1 MSPDAALLTRAL
13 RLAYVVMLLGC
24 GGGSSAT
31 APTTAPGSGTTPPP
45 ATAPASVVRL
55 VVPSTTDV
63 AIDVDNDPHVAVNP
77 VPDVPARGK
86 LFVFLPGTGAVP
98 TMQQLVLKTAAARG
112 YHAIGLNYPNPTAV
126 GVLCAD
132 DVDPDCFW
140 NVRREVITGINL
152 SDRIQVTPANAIVNR
167 LEKLLKY
174 LQAQY
179 PAEGWGQF
187 LANGATDWSRVTL
200 AGHSQ
205 GGGHVGVLAKLVSLD
220 RAVYFSSPA
229 DWRQVAN
236 APATWLSRPNVT
248 PASRQYAFIHE
259 QDQLVPVAQAR
270 ANWIALG
277 LDALGAVTSVDGAVA
292 PFGNSHQLS
301 TRAAPL
307 IAGSYHGAT
316 VVDAATPRTTSGAP
330 TFEAVWIYLAL
341 P

>member
-1 MSPDAALLTRAL
+1 MSVR
-13 RLAYVVMLLGC
+13 RLAAAFLLVGC
-24 GGGSSAT
+24 SGGASAT
-31 APTTAPGSGTTPPP
+31 APGSPAVTGSTTTP
-45 ATAPASVVRL
+45 ASAPASVVRF
-55 VVPSTTDV
+55 VVPSTSDPG
-63 AIDVDNDPHVAVNP
+63 IDVDNDPHVAVNP
-77 VPDVPARGK
+77 SPDVTARGK

-98 TMQQLVLKTAAARG
+98 SMQQLILKTAATRG
-112 YHAIGLNYPNPTAV
+112 YHAIGLNYPNPTSV

-140 NVRREVITGINL
+140 NVRREVITGVNL
-152 SDRIQVTPANAIVNR
+152 SDRIQVTPANAITNR
-167 LEKLLKY
+167 LEQLLKY

-229 DWRQVAN
+229 DWRQKAN
-236 APATWLSRPNVT
+236 APATWLSRANVT

-270 ANWIALG
+270 ANWVALG
-277 LDALGAVTSVDGAVA
+277 LDALGAVTSIDGAAA
-292 PFGNSHQLS
+292 PFGNTHQLT
-301 TRAAPL
+301 TRAAPVL
-307 IAGSYHGAT
+307 AGSYHGAT
-316 VVDAATPRTTSGAP
+316 VVDAATPRTTSGTAL
-330 TFEAVWIYLAL
+330 FEPVWIYLAL